1 MSERP
6 RRGTQAAGILIALGA
21 VGGSV
26 YGAINAQPSMGLLAG
41 IGIGAVFAVL
51 FWLLERR

>member
-1 MSERP
+1 MNADVTHQLT
-6 RRGTQAAGILIALGA
+6 RGRIDFQLATCHAQLRN
-21 VGGSV
+21 V
-26 YGAINAQPSMGLLAG
+26 YSMPSMGLLAG